1 MFVSREGILCLQHRC
16 RIQIRLQETEK
27 ELRQRLQSMD
37 EATRLE
43 NRKRFA
49 KHDLWQ
55 RKRTSNEKISLFD
68 LFVCLFVGWLVACLL
83 GWFCFF
89 VSVIFVAG
97 NSITPWFGS
106 STVRQLQGSLSTNVT
121 RILTTGVSWMMFLME
136 KTFSSPRGRTG
147 ESRLLPDEW
156 TSWSSIP

>member
-1 MFVSREGILCLQHRC
+1 
-16 RIQIRLQETEK
+16 
-27 ELRQRLQSMD
+27 MD

-43 NRKRFA
+43 KRKRFA

-68 LFVCLFVGWLVACLL
+68 LFVCLFVCLLVGWLVGCLV

-97 NSITPWFGS
+97 I
-106 STVRQLQGSLSTNVT
+106 
-121 RILTTGVSWMMFLME
+121 
-136 KTFSSPRGRTG
+136 
-147 ESRLLPDEW
+147 LLPPDLGVLLFANCKD
-156 TSWSSIP
+156 PYRQM